1 MNRRHVWALSGTA
14 VVLITAI
21 VAAANLREIYLSQ
34 KDFVIG
40 SLLSLAGFCFGKAV
54 NRTAEERAQWL
65 QESGASDDLSKL
77 ESSIHSTT
85 ERLSEFYW
93 RLDDRPDLLRVAVDD
108 LNKATAYLSSLRHEL
123 GATVNRQEWQIP
135 ATAEVAL
142 DRIRRDLH
150 EAINRLNRTRERLAP
165 ALAGP
170 EYERLWDLFDV
181 LSTDLLKANRNLDAT
196 RGAHL
201 PFPPQLQVE
210 NAANYLNA
218 ASERADEFTAL
229 LTARGVEMPETF
241 RIMCR
246 DLRGAIDGLGIVDL
260 SALTR

>member
-1 MNRRHVWALSGTA
+1 MNRRHVWALGGTA
-14 VVLITAI
+14 VVLVTAI
-21 VAAANLREIYLSQ
+21 IAATNLREIYLSQ

-77 ESSIHSTT
+77 ESNIHSTA

-135 ATAEVAL
+135 ATAQVSL

-150 EAINRLNRTRERLAP
+150 EAINRLNRTRERLGPDLAAP
-165 ALAGP
+165 
-170 EYERLWDLFDV
+170 EHQTVWDVFDV
-181 LSTDLLKANRNLDAT
+181 LATDLLKANRNLDAT

-201 PFPPQLQVE
+201 PFPPNIQVE

-218 ASERADEFTAL
+218 ASERADELSAL
-229 LTARGVEMPETF
+229 LSARGLEPPETF

-246 DLRGAIDGLGIVDL
+246 DLRGAIDGLRTVDL
-260 SALTR
+260 AAATR